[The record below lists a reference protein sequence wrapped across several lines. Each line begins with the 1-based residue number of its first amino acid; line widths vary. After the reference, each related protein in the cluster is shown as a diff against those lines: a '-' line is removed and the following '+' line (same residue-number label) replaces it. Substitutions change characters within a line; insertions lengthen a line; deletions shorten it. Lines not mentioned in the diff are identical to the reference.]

1 MLIGNMLCKN
11 IFPFINSA
19 LSTDKKV
26 SIVLNGL
33 LYAVVIQLRSCRVN
47 PLVCSQMFYKIDV
60 LKTFAIFT
68 GKHLRW
74 ILFLIKLQTP
84 EKKRTLAKKETLA
97 NWKRD
102 TGTGVFCEF
111 REIFTNTFFY
121 RTILETASVCSACT
135 LIKGHTHLS
144 KALAAAKGFA

>member
-11 IFPFINSA
+11 ILPFINSA
-19 LSTDKKV
+19 LSADKKV

-33 LYAVVIQLRSCRVN
+33 LYTVVIQLRSCRN

-74 ILFLIKLQTP
+74 ILFLTKLQTP
-84 EKKRTLAKKETLA
+84 EKKKRNPGK
-97 NWKRD
+97 KRD
-102 TGTGVFCEF
+102 PGKLKKRHWHRCFLWIPRNFYEHLFLQNNSRDCFC
-111 REIFTNTFFY
+111 
-121 RTILETASVCSACT
+121 L
-135 LIKGHTHLS
+135 
-144 KALAAAKGFA
+144 

>member
-1 MLIGNMLCKN
+1 MLCKN

-19 LSTDKKV
+19 LSADKKV

-84 EKKRTLAKKETLA
+84 EKKKNPGK
-97 NWKRD
+97 KRD
-102 TGTGVFCEF
+102 TGKLKKRHWHRCF
-111 REIFTNTFFY
+111 
-121 RTILETASVCSACT
+121 L
-135 LIKGHTHLS
+135 
-144 KALAAAKGFA
+144 

>member
-1 MLIGNMLCKN
+1 MLIGNTLCKN

-19 LSTDKKV
+19 LSADKKV

-84 EKKRTLAKKETLA
+84 EKKRDPGKLKKRHWHRCFLWIPR
-97 NWKRD
+97 N
-102 TGTGVFCEF
+102 
-111 REIFTNTFFY
+111 FTNTFFY

>member
-11 IFPFINSA
+11 ILPFINSA
-19 LSTDKKV
+19 LSADKKV

-33 LYAVVIQLRSCRVN
+33 LYAVVIQLRSCRN
-47 PLVCSQMFYKIDV
+47 PLVRSQMFYKIDV

-84 EKKRTLAKKETLA
+84 EETLAKKETLA

-144 KALAAAKGFA
+144 KALAAAKGFV